1 MGSTGMRIVLPS
13 NVTFM
18 KDLKMYLRT
27 DTYSKQ
33 NQSTSNKIEVKR
45 ILQEKAIQTVER
57 RRNLILLGNKLLS
70 DASVYMNGEKIQSG
84 NVADGKTLV
93 VNSFQNLV
101 KTVYTN
107 LRMLGNI
114 QYSED
119 TFKSVI
125 FGGKDSL
132 FDTDDNTM
140 TEGES
145 EILNI
150 INRRKGQSDR
160 TSLND
165 LKNHFAKKP
174 YGWYQNAVWTLVA
187 QLYKRGKIELKKDS
201 NNLEDNA
208 VVQALLNSASYA
220 NVMLEPQAVI
230 DPRLVVNL
238 KRTYAEA
245 FDETPSKIEAKEV
258 ANEFKEKL
266 NEMYNEVSQLEVRK
280 TELPFVSALTEF
292 RDKLHKLK
300 NKEYSYYL
308 TNLKDFEDELLDTK
322 ENILDPI
329 KKFIN
334 GDQLKIYEKVS
345 SFLKS
350 DLSNVEY
357 IDGNEFSEI
366 KSVMEDRAPY
376 KGNTVRDAKVLH
388 ENITKK
394 LQDKIEEERSKAI
407 QKTEEV
413 IAIIKTNE
421 DYNRLS
427 EADQN
432 RILSP
437 FQDEINKLKSQR
449 YIGNMRNTMVFVSE
463 FLYTK
468 QLNEIVRL
476 VTPEPKP
483 NPDLPNGGDKPVV
496 VAPVH
501 YVRGSS
507 IKPTFNKTELR
518 TEDDVNEYVESIRKS
533 FLEKIKEHKRISL

>member
-1 MGSTGMRIVLPS
+1 M
-13 NVTFM
+13 
-18 KDLKMYLRT
+18 
-27 DTYSKQ
+27 
-33 NQSTSNKIEVKR
+33 
-45 ILQEKAIQTVER
+45 
-57 RRNLILLGNKLLS
+57 
-70 DASVYMNGEKIQSG
+70 
-84 NVADGKTLV
+84 
-93 VNSFQNLV
+93 
-101 KTVYTN
+101 
-107 LRMLGNI
+107 
-114 QYSED
+114 
-119 TFKSVI
+119 
-125 FGGKDSL
+125 
-132 FDTDDNTM
+132 
-140 TEGES
+140 
-145 EILNI
+145 
-150 INRRKGQSDR
+150 
-160 TSLND
+160 
-165 LKNHFAKKP
+165 
-174 YGWYQNAVWTLVA
+174 VA

-308 TNLKDFEDELLDTK
+308 TNLKDFEDDLLDTK

-394 LQDKIEEERSKAI
+394 LQDKIDEERNKAI